1 MNNAMLA
8 EWQRL
13 TAELSRISQ
22 LEQDLRQKLFMEIF
36 PGLEE
41 GQSTI
46 EIGNGWKLEGKGGLN
61 YNLGKLDD
69 VIAAI
74 GRLSPAGKADIVS
87 WKPKLKVGSYR
98 KLENVDKSIVDGV
111 LVISPAM
118 PSLKLIPPKDV
129 K

>member
-1 MNNAMLA
+1 MNDAMLA

-13 TAELSRISQ
+13 TAEVARLSA
-22 LEQDLRQKLFMEIF
+22 LESDLRQKLFMEIF
-36 PGLEE
+36 PDLEE

-46 EIGNGWKLEGKGGLN
+46 DIGNGWKLEGKGGLN

-74 GRLSPAGKADIVS
+74 ARLSPQGKADIVS

-98 KLENVDKSIVDGV
+98 KLEDVDKAIVDAV
-111 LVISPAM
+111 LTVSKAM
-118 PSLKLIPPKDV
+118 PSLKLIPPKG
-129 K
+129 